1 MQPPPSKPAADLY
14 KKPSFSDQF
23 TPLPDMQTT
32 TRWGAVA
39 ALLVAGI
46 IVALQIGKAV
56 IAVPVVQK
64 ELAISLSLAAW
75 IIGTYG
81 LLGAIAGLPTGIAMS
96 LVSGKKALTGG
107 LIACGIGSL
116 AGALADNG
124 LFLIATRAIE
134 GAGFLI
140 AVISIPRLLRIVT
153 SGRDSGPVLAVWGAY
168 MPVGSLIMILAGP
181 WLMHF
186 GWQTMWVVNGVIAL
200 GYAALI
206 ATIDFREPPPGA
218 RDVRAVLGNAR
229 AVVTEPGPL
238 LLAFAFGLYT
248 FQYAA
253 MVGLLPVLL
262 VDRMGMSIA
271 GAGAIS
277 AIAVAGNAIG
287 NMSAGILVRLGI
299 PIWVVA
305 AAAFVF
311 VGFAGYGVFSDML
324 PVAGI
329 AVLAAMSL
337 GVTGLIPASAF
348 AAAPT
353 FARDTTVLAIVLGLF
368 NQASNIG
375 NLLGPIGMAGVVER
389 LGWTFA
395 PLLFAGIGVV
405 GVSTALL
412 LGVAMTAG
420 PARR

>member
-1 MQPPPSKPAADLY
+1 ML
-14 KKPSFSDQF
+14 
-23 TPLPDMQTT
+23 TTT

-39 ALLVAGI
+39 ALLTAGV

-81 LLGAIAGLPTGIAMS
+81 LLGAVAGLPTGIAMS
-96 LVSGKKALTGG
+96 LLSGKRALVGG
-107 LIACGIGSL
+107 LLACGIGSL
-116 AGALADNG
+116 AGALATTG
-124 LFLIATRAIE
+124 PLLVATRAIE
-134 GAGFLI
+134 GCGFLI

-181 WLMHF
+181 FLMQF
-186 GWQTMWVVNGVIAL
+186 GWQTMWVVNGVIVV

-206 ATIDFREPPPGA
+206 AAIDFREPPPGE
-218 RDVRAVLGNAR
+218 RDVRAVLGNVR
-229 AVVTEPGPL
+229 AAVAAPGPL
-238 LLAFAFGLYT
+238 LLSAAFGIYT

-262 VDRMGMSIA
+262 VDRMGLSIA
-271 GAGAIS
+271 AAGAVS
-277 AIAVAGNAIG
+277 AVAVAGNAIG

-299 PIWVVA
+299 PIWAVA
-305 AAAFVF
+305 AVAFVF
-311 VGFAGYGVFSDML
+311 VGFAGYGVFSETL
-324 PVAGI
+324 PVAAI
-329 AVLAAMSL
+329 AVLAAASL
-337 GVTGLIPASAF
+337 GVTGLIPSSAF
-348 AAAPT
+348 AAAPN
-353 FARDTTVLAIVLGLF
+353 FARDTTVLAIVLGLI

-375 NLLGPIGMAGVVER
+375 NLLGPIGIATVVER
-389 LGWTFA
+389 LGWNFA
-395 PLLFAGIGVV
+395 PLLFAGVGVV

-412 LGVAMTAG
+412 LGVAMTPG